1 MKKIHLV
8 ITTFVTFSIM
18 IPLVMAPAPAQ
29 AGRMIW
35 SMVDT
40 PSNYFNIIVSPSEIS
55 AYVIGADGR
64 TMYAVDTDTV
74 NSRVYRSD
82 DAGTSW
88 NDLSNNL
95 ITAGAVLPAWNISVA
110 PDNPLFVAAV
120 TSTLGLPRRVFV
132 SVDGGQNWNDTNLA
146 APANISSIAIS
157 PYYGNYDIAA
167 GTRTGAGAGTIFTCK
182 SAGITGTWVAQGFNG
197 DVLSLKFSPGYRA
210 DPSIAVL
217 YSTPAGTFFNVGI
230 RDLNANTTNWTS
242 IYAGNPPE
250 ITTGGAGTS
259 PKANQVITGD
269 LELPADFSG
278 QAPSLCR
285 VYISLDASIGNAGI
299 YRIDNN
305 IVYWLMTASSSKRI
319 SSISYFGT
327 YASGKIVAGEVLGDP
342 VRASVMT
349 WFTDAPNTCPATC
362 WYPAEKPPT
371 GAGTSGYGNA
381 QVAWMPDGSR
391 AYCGTSSALL
401 NVPGAWPLGYLNNV
415 PLDESAFSISRD
427 NGRIWNQ
434 ISLID
439 TQISLLSDVVVS
451 ADSNTIYLTSI
462 NTAGASLDSIWRS
475 PGQPSGKSWERV
487 LCLPSTTNDLIL
499 RVSNFGNDQAVFF
512 ASRGTND
519 LRQSQDAGQTWKD
532 LMPGMSVSDFSVTS
546 INNMRYVYVLSGPTI
561 RKGNATS
568 LIVQWS
574 PQIATTI
581 GPGHTIFASPTGVIV
596 VGGDTG
602 DSGTAYSL
610 DGGSSFAATTP
621 FPIAGHIHAL
631 VDYRFREAAII
642 YAASDSP
649 GSDICNYVIGMRPS
663 WEYMGAPNARF
674 WGLAQMGTLYGAT
687 ENLPGAVV
695 DRTLSPES
703 LGPPAIEWDVLA
715 TGLLPGVVF
724 TREPV
729 SLKLSSGIN
738 LWAIDNRLYSYAAST
753 GRLWNFCD
761 CLSPSP
767 QYTPPP
773 PPPPKEVLFSAPIAI
788 SPGAEDIIPIF
799 IMDNSVGDITFVW
812 NHSSAALAYEL
823 WLAGDSSFSRVIT
836 QKTIS
841 PQNRRAPSW
850 NLTDKTGIEPG
861 KTYYWKVRVV
871 QAVSGEK
878 GTGEWSQPISFSVAE
893 NKSKTPATP
902 SAPSSVVDNR
912 TTGTPQPGLPA
923 IPPPV
928 TENKTAQQ
936 GALLFVSIN
945 FWLWIVIA
953 VLVVCVMVAIIL
965 GVRAGREK
973 G

>member
-1 MKKIHLV
+1 MKKLHLV
-8 ITTFVTFSIM
+8 TTTFVAFSIM
-18 IPLVMAPAPAQ
+18 IPLVLAPAPAQ

-40 PSNYFNIIVSPSEIS
+40 PSNYFNIIVSPSEVS
-55 AYVIGADGR
+55 AFVIGADGR
-64 TMYAVDTDTV
+64 AMYAVDTDTA

-88 NDLSNNL
+88 NDLSNYL
-95 ITAGAVLPAWNISVA
+95 VTAGAVLPAWNISVA

-132 SVDGGQNWNDTNLA
+132 SVHGGQNWNDTNLA
-146 APANISSIAIS
+146 APANISSISVS

-182 SAGITGTWVAQGFNG
+182 SAGIGGTWVAQGFGG
-197 DVLSLKFSPGYRA
+197 DVLSLKFSPGYRT
-210 DPSIAVL
+210 DSSIAVL
-217 YSTPAGTFFNVGI
+217 YTNAAGTFFNVGI
-230 RDLNANTTNWTS
+230 RDLNANTTNWNA
-242 IYAGNPPE
+242 IYAGGPPE

-259 PKANQVITGD
+259 PKANQIITGD
-269 LELPADFSG
+269 VDLPADFSG

-285 VYISLDASIGNAGI
+285 AYISLDASGGNAGI
-299 YRIDNN
+299 YRLDNN
-305 IVYWLMTASSSKRI
+305 IVYWLMTATSSKRI

-327 YASGKIVAGEVLGDP
+327 YASGKLLAGEVLGDP
-342 VRASVMT
+342 VRATVMT

-381 QVAWMPDGSR
+381 QVAWTPDGSR

-401 NVPGAWPLGYLNNV
+401 NTPWPSGYLNGV
-415 PLDESAFSISRD
+415 ALDESAFSISRD
-427 NGRIWNQ
+427 NGRLWDQ
-434 ISLID
+434 LSLID
-439 TQISLLSDVVVS
+439 THISFLSDVAVA
-451 ADSNTIYLTSI
+451 ADSNTIYLASI
-462 NTAGASLDSIWRS
+462 NTEGASLDSIWRS
-475 PGQPSGKSWERV
+475 TGQTSGKSWERV
-487 LCLPSTTNDLIL
+487 LCLLSSSNDLIL
-499 RVSNFGNDQAVFF
+499 RMSNFGNDPAIFL
-512 ASRGTND
+512 ASRSTND
-519 LRQSQDAGQTWKD
+519 LRQSQDAGQTWKE
-532 LMPGMSVSDFSVTS
+532 LLPGMVVNDFSVTS
-546 INNMRYVYVLSGPTI
+546 LNNARFVYVLSSTYM
-561 RKGNATS
+561 RRGNVSS
-568 LIVQWS
+568 LIPQWS
-574 PQIATTI
+574 QQVATTLSA
-581 GPGHTIFASPTGVIV
+581 GHTIFAAPTGVIV
-596 VGGDTG
+596 VGGDTA
-602 DSGTAYSL
+602 DTRTAFSL
-610 DGGSSFAATTP
+610 DGGASFAVTTP

-649 GSDICNYVIGMRPS
+649 GSDIYNYVIGMSPS

-687 ENLPGAVV
+687 ENLPGAAV

-724 TREPV
+724 TREPI

-738 LWAIDNRLYSYAAST
+738 LWAIDNRPYSYPAST

-773 PPPPKEVLFSAPIAI
+773 PPPPKELLFAAPIAI
-788 SPGAEDIIPIF
+788 SPGAEDIIPVF
-799 IMDNSVGDITFVW
+799 ITDNSVDDITFVW
-812 NHSSAALAYEL
+812 KHNSAALAYEL
-823 WLAGDSSFSRVIT
+823 WLAGDSSFNQVIT

-850 NLTDKTGIEPG
+850 NLIDKTGIETG

-871 QAVSGEK
+871 QAVTGEK
-878 GTGEWSQPISFSVAE
+878 GTGEWSQPLSFSVAE

-902 SAPSSVVDNR
+902 PAPPSVVDNR
-912 TTGTPQPGLPA
+912 TTGIPQPGLPA
-923 IPPPV
+923 NPPPV
-928 TENKTAQQ
+928 SENKTAQQ
-936 GALLFVSIN
+936 GALSFVSIN

-953 VLVVCVMVAIIL
+953 ALVVCVVVAVIS
-965 GVRAGREK
+965 GARTGKEK